1 MISETMFAEISRT
14 ASTDDQSMINKYVF
28 GTVVFKGVFQ
38 DIERKA
44 YQPIVGFKGVFQ
56 GI

>member
-44 YQPIVGFKGVFQ
+44 YQPIVGFRGVFQ